1 MVAEHI
7 TMKCHIGVYR
17 DANQPPDQWDGLL
30 YLQDRRSAREFL
42 DALTPFLREF
52 HTNEGMDDTGAL
64 SAWLTWHLIDSAAA
78 RGEAFFE
85 IAVSKEIRSDINFFF
100 KISSGLVEVFRID
113 QVLEWHPVVSTDIP
127 STIVG
132 ISTLQSTDIPDPD

>member
-1 MVAEHI
+1 MVMEHTSI
-7 TMKCHIGVYR
+7 KCHIGVYR
-17 DANQPPDQWDGLL
+17 DANQPMDQWDDLI

-42 DALTPFLREF
+42 DTLTPFLREF
-52 HTNEGMDDTGAL
+52 HANEGMDDTGAV
-64 SAWLTWHLIDSAAA
+64 SAGLAWHLIDSAAA

-85 IAVSKEIRSDINFFF
+85 IAVSKEIRSAINFFF
-100 KISSGLVEVFRID
+100 RISSGLVEVFRID